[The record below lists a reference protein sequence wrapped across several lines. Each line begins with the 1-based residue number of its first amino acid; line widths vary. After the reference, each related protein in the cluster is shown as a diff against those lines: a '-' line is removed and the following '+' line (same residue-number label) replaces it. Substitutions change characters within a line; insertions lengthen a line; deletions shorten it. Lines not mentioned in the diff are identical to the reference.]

1 MKKFMNMADTMVA
14 ESLEG
19 FVAAH
24 EDILMFCPQRK
35 CIIRRSLK
43 PGKPALISGG
53 GAGHEPLHVGFV
65 GHGMLDAACTGHI
78 FTSPT
83 PDQILAAIETTDT
96 GGGCLLIVKNYDG
109 DIMNFEMA
117 AEAAKDRHDVEMLF
131 VGDDVASRHSKK
143 TGKRGVAG
151 TMVTEK
157 LLGAAAERGMS
168 LRALRSL
175 GTELAERIF
184 TMGVALR
191 GASVPELRRPTF
203 TLGPDEMEIG
213 VGIHGEAGRSRQ
225 VYSGAEAAARAMCDE
240 ILAACGSH
248 LTGRALLLVNGLGG
262 TPPAELYLMYG
273 LARRMFE
280 AAGVEIARSLVGTFV
295 TSLDMQGVSI
305 TLAVLNEGQ
314 FALWDAPV
322 HTAALRW
329 GNEETC

>member
-1 MKKFMNMADTMVA
+1 MKKFMNTADTMVS

-24 EDILMFCPQRK
+24 EDIVMFCPQRK
-35 CIIRRSLK
+35 CIRRRSLK
-43 PGKPALISGG
+43 PGKVALISGG

-65 GHGMLDAACTGHI
+65 GQGMLDAACTGHI

-96 GGGCLLIVKNYDG
+96 GAGCLLVVKNYDG

-117 AEAAKDRHDVEMLF
+117 AEAARDRHDVEMLL
-131 VGDDVASRHSKK
+131 VGDDVASRLSNRA
-143 TGKRGVAG
+143 GKRGVAG
-151 TMVTEK
+151 TMVIEK
-157 LLGAAAERGMS
+157 LLGAAAERGMR
-168 LRALRSL
+168 LQALHSL
-175 GTELAERIF
+175 GVELGERIF

-203 TLGPDEMEIG
+203 TLDANEMEIG

-225 VYSGAEAAARAMCDE
+225 KYSGAEAVAREICDE
-240 ILAACGSH
+240 ILAARGPD
-248 LTGRALLLVNGLGG
+248 LPAQALLLINGLGG

-280 AAGVEIARSLVGTFV
+280 AAGIKVARSLVGTFV

-305 TLAVLNEGQ
+305 TLGLLDESQ
-314 FALWDAPV
+314 FVLWDAPV

-329 GNEETC
+329 N